1 MIDVVQSLA
10 FVALTIAAA
19 ATDLRTRRIPN
30 VLTVSGFAVA
40 LALRIGLGWPGLREG
55 LLGAGLALVISLVLL
70 SVGAIAGGDAKLLIA
85 LGAFM
90 GPERFFGSLLLIGV
104 VGGLIGVGNAIRRG
118 VIVPV
123 VLNSLNMLKYGLT
136 FGRKGYTRS
145 LASSGA
151 VTIPYGV
158 AIAVGGLLGWFVGVP
173 VR

>member
-1 MIDVVQSLA
+1 
-10 FVALTIAAA
+10 
-19 ATDLRTRRIPN
+19 
-30 VLTVSGFAVA
+30 
-40 LALRIGLGWPGLREG
+40 
-55 LLGAGLALVISLVLL
+55 
-70 SVGAIAGGDAKLLIA
+70 
-85 LGAFM
+85 
-90 GPERFFGSLLLIGV
+90 
-104 VGGLIGVGNAIRRG
+104 